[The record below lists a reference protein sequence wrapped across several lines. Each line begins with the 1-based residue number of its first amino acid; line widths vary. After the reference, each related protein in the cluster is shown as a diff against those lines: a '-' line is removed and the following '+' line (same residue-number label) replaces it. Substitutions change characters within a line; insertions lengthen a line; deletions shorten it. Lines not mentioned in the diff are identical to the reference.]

1 MWSGNGNYYDAT
13 IVSID
18 SDAQIVLVDWDDHD
32 WDVFE
37 GKWCAQPKPWQG
49 GSWTIK
55 ECADECHNFRY
66 FLHATEGNSDCAC
79 MNECTQRLNTWG
91 VFLYLPTELYVHRE
105 VQFSQARDISD
116 TGCMAGELNHL
127 GQPFQLGNTHIPALP
142 CTIANVVDYI
152 SILVGPYAI
161 MLLLTI

>member
-1 MWSGNGNYYDAT
+1 
-13 IVSID
+13 
-18 SDAQIVLVDWDDHD
+18 
-32 WDVFE
+32 
-37 GKWCAQPKPWQG
+37 
-49 GSWTIK
+49 
-55 ECADECHNFRY
+55 
-66 FLHATEGNSDCAC
+66 
-79 MNECTQRLNTWG
+79 
-91 VFLYLPTELYVHRE
+91 LYLPTELYVHRE

-116 TGCMAGELNHL
+116 TGCMAGELNQL